1 MKKLEIKKKLINHI
15 MINGEKKT
23 SEKII
28 LNCYKELQKKTKK
41 KTNELIK
48 LAVISASPIFKLHII
63 TNKKSKKKKV
73 KEIPAFITNNN
84 YRISLAIKFI
94 ISSIQKKG
102 EHFYNKLNKEIILNS
117 QQKGDAV
124 QLKNNLQKKVL
135 MRKKYLKFYRWNK

>member
-94 ISSIQKKG
+94 ISSIKKKG